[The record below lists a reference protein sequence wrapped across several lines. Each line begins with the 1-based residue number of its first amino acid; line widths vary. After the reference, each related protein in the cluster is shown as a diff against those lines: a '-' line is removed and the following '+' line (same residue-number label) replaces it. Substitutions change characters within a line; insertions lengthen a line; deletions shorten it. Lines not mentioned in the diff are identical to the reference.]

1 VEEDQVR
8 RVIARVAAFGLVA
21 AFVVGACGGASTAP
35 TATPTATAT
44 AAAVPTFAST
54 SFMATLQAKGKLRI
68 GTQEDNPPFS
78 VKNPVSGKWEGFD
91 TDIGR
96 EIAKAI
102 FGTKAEPDTYIEW
115 VAVTSAV
122 RIPSLTDNKADVII
136 KTFTINEDRKKQ
148 IDFSDVY
155 FSTGQ
160 RILVKKSNDTI
171 KEVADLAGKTF
182 CAQKGSTSEQNVTKA
197 APSAKPLLL
206 SSYPECLLALQQ
218 GQADAV
224 STDETILF
232 GLVKQDPNTKIVGK
246 YFSEEPYGIG
256 VKKDA
261 NGDRAGFV
269 PFLNTWL
276 AGAIKDGTW
285 GRLYAKHITPVSGDT
300 KQAPKG

>member
-1 VEEDQVR
+1 LR
-8 RVIARVAAFGLVA
+8 RVIPRTLVFGLVVAFFA
-21 AFVVGACGGASTAP
+21 AACGGGASPTTAASGSAAA
-35 TATPTATAT
+35 ATPK
-44 AAAVPTFAST
+44 FDST
-54 SFMATLQAKGKLRI
+54 SFMASLQTKGKLRI

-78 VKNPVSGKWEGFD
+78 VKNPVNGKWEGFD
-91 TDIGR
+91 TDVGR
-96 EIAKAI
+96 EVAKAI

-115 VAVTSAV
+115 VAVTSAT
-122 RIPSLTDNKADVII
+122 RIPSLTDNKADLII

-160 RILVKKSNDTI
+160 RILVKKSNDAI

-182 CAQKGSTSEQNVTKA
+182 CAQKGSTSEQNVTKIT
-197 APSAKPLLL
+197 PTAKPLLL

-232 GLVKQDPNTKIVGK
+232 GLVKQDSNTKIVGK
-246 YFSEEPYGIG
+246 YFSDEPYGIG
-256 VKKDA
+256 VKK
-261 NGDRAGFV
+261 NESGDRTGFV

-276 AGAIKDGTW
+276 AGAISDGTW
-285 GRLYAKHITPVSGDT
+285 GKLYEKHISPVSGDK

>member
-1 VEEDQVR
+1 MRGIR
-8 RVIARVAAFGLVA
+8 RALAFGLAVVFVA
-21 AFVVGACGGASTAP
+21 AACGGAGGGGASP
-35 TATPTATAT
+35 TASQATAS
-44 AAAVPTFAST
+44 AAAKPKFEVT
-54 SFMATLQAKGKLRI
+54 SFMYSLQVKGKLRI

-78 VKNPVSGKWEGFD
+78 VKNPLNGKWEGFD

-102 FGTKAEPDTYIEW
+102 FGTQGEPDSYIEW
-115 VAVTSAV
+115 VAVTSAT

-171 KEVADLAGKTF
+171 KEVADLGGKTF
-182 CAQKGSTSEQNVTKA
+182 CAQKGSTSEQNVTKL
-197 APSAKPLLL
+197 APTAKPLLL

-232 GLVKQDPNTKIVGK
+232 GLVKQDTNTKIVGK
-246 YFSEEPYGIG
+246 YFSDEPYGIG
-256 VKKDA
+256 VKKNA
-261 NGDRAGFV
+261 GDRNGFV
-269 PFLNTWL
+269 AFLNTWL
-276 AGAIKDGTW
+276 AGIITDGTW
-285 GRLYAKHITPVSGDT
+285 GKLYEKHITPVSGDK